1 MEHLLG
7 LLRIHVHKGVNLAV
21 RDVCSSDPYVVIR
34 MGKQKLKTRVV
45 KNNINPVWDE
55 ALTLSVAE
63 PLPVKLEVYDRDTF
77 SLDDKM
83 GDAVFDIQPFL
94 EAIKMRLN
102 NLPNGT
108 IITTVKPTRTNCLSE
123 ESQIIWTDGKAVQK
137 MVLRLQNVECG
148 EIEIQ
153 LSWIDIPGSRGLK

>member
-1 MEHLLG
+1 
-7 LLRIHVHKGVNLAV
+7 
-21 RDVCSSDPYVVIR
+21 
-34 MGKQKLKTRVV
+34 
-45 KNNINPVWDE
+45 
-55 ALTLSVAE
+55 
-63 PLPVKLEVYDRDTF
+63 
-77 SLDDKM
+77 M

>member
-7 LLRIHVHKGVNLAV
+7 LLRVHIHRGVNLAV
-21 RDVCSSDPYVVIR
+21 RDVTTSDPYVIIR

-45 KNNINPVWDE
+45 KKNINPVWDE
-55 ALTLSVAE
+55 DLTLSVAE

-77 SLDDKM
+77 SMDDKM

-94 EAIKMRLN
+94 EAVRMRLG
-102 NLPNGT
+102 NLPNDT
-108 IITTVKPTRTNCLSE
+108 IITTVKPTRTNCLAE
-123 ESQIIWTDGKAVQK
+123 ESHVTWTDGKVVQH

-148 EIEIQ
+148 EVEIK
-153 LSWIDIPGSRGLK
+153 LSWIDIPGSRGL